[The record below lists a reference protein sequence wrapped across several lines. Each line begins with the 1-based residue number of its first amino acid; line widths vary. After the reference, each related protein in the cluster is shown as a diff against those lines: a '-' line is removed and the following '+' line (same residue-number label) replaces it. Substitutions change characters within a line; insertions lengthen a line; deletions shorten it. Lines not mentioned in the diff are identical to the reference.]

1 LNLESNEAEATMAE
15 QETNALSVPYYS
27 VIAGSFRSMENAT
40 QKIAAL
46 KKEGYEA
53 ELTERNPSGLFRVA
67 YGRFTSKREAL
78 SLHDYIIYAL
88 EQEAWYLEE
97 K

>member
-1 LNLESNEAEATMAE
+1 M
-15 QETNALSVPYYS
+15 
-27 VIAGSFRSMENAT
+27 IAGSFRLMENAT
-40 QKIAAL
+40 KKITAL
-46 KKEGYEA
+46 KKEGYDA

-78 SLHDYIIYAL
+78 SLHDYILYAL
-88 EQEAWYLEE
+88 EQDAWYLEE